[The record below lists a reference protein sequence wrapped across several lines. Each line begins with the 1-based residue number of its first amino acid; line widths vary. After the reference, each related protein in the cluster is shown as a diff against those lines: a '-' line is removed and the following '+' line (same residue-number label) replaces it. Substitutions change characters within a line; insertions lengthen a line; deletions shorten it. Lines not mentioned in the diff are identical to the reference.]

1 MGDTNITMLVYLA
14 LLFFALTPG
23 QLVTLPSVT
32 SPKINVVIVHAI
44 AFAVV
49 WHLTNKMVESSPIQL
64 KL

>member
-23 QLVTLPSVT
+23 QFLTLPSVD
-32 SPKINVVIVHAI
+32 SPKMNIVIVHALV
-44 AFAVV
+44 FALV
-49 WHLTNKMVESSPIQL
+49 WHFTNKMVESSNIQL